1 MTTYMHRAARIAG
14 GVWRLSLQ
22 TCSTYIIFASPSQAP
37 FNGPALRTA
46 CSTNTAKP
54 FASQAARGSACD
66 IHGKVQ
72 GDAAAAA
79 YRREQTVR
87 VQVEVHAQSD
97 AHIALFEE
105 HVLLPRHSLS
115 SWTS

>member
-1 MTTYMHRAARIAG
+1 MTNIYRAARFAG

-37 FNGPALRTA
+37 FNGSALRTA

-66 IHGKVQ
+66 IHGTVQ

-87 VQVEVHAQSD
+87 VQVQTSKSVSKYG
-97 AHIALFEE
+97 
-105 HVLLPRHSLS
+105 LS
-115 SWTS
+115 KLGDPAVPPGQGPGGTS